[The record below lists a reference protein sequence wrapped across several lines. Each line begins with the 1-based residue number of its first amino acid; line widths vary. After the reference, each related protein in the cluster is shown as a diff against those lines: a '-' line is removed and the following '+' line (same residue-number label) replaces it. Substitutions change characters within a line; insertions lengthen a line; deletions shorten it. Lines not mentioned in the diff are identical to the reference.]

1 MKALMIEDDPQ
12 IVDSVGWAFRM
23 RWPDMEFLSTD
34 SGNQGVVMAR
44 EQRPD
49 IIILD
54 LGLPDISGFEALKS
68 IRKFMDTPIIVLTA
82 RKEEFDIVKG
92 LEAGADDYLVK
103 PFRQMELLSRIK
115 ALLRRA
121 SSPGPESALSVGNL
135 KLSPATGILHFNDRE
150 ISLTR
155 TEEIIMSKLMQNHG
169 DVVTYAALAE
179 ALWNDYYPDCVAA
192 LRVYIRQLRQK
203 IEEDVNNPKVILNKH
218 GIGYILFASG
228 SKSAGSAN

>member
-34 SGNQGVVMAR
+34 SGNQGIAIAR

-54 LGLPDISGFEALKS
+54 LGLPDISGFEALKGV
-68 IRKFMDTPIIVLTA
+68 RKFSDIPIIVLTA

-115 ALLRRA
+115 ALLRR
-121 SSPGPESALSVGNL
+121 SSTSGPESSLSVGNL
-135 KLSPATGILHFNDRE
+135 RLSPATGILHFEDRE

-155 TEEIIMSKLMQNHG
+155 TEEIIMNKLMQHQG
-169 DVVTYAALAE
+169 DVVTYATLAE

-203 IEEDVNNPKVILNKH
+203 IEEDMNSPKIILNKH
-218 GIGYILFASG
+218 GIGYILVSSG
-228 SKSAGSAN
+228 AKSPHSSN